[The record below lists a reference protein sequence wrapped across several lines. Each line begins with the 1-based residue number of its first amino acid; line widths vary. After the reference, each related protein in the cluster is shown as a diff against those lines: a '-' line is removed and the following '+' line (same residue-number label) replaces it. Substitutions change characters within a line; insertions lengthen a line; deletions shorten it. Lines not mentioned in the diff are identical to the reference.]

1 MNARMMTVTGQA
13 LLVVMSWGYGA
24 MAHAATGPFASL
36 SGCPTVSDHVLD
48 RMRGRYV
55 SFGQVQYFGVQMQT
69 VWTTASGSV
78 MTSGVTLGFQFGHKG
93 PRMGYTVA
101 TGISQGSQGHPQ
113 NKVDPSLKT
122 STLGTSQ
129 GVTQVIQLAAD
140 GNTATNNVVVN
151 VTNTAQSGPVSTSD
165 APSTLEHNGIRITA
179 GAADNGIG
187 TDIVVPGQGEVRQ
200 QISGNALAA
209 GVLQN
214 IFLASGYNQ
223 VQNTLMLTLGVKP
236 GTVASPGSGPAIG
249 AALGTM
255 MGIPRVGG

>member
-1 MNARMMTVTGQA
+1 MNKHMIAVASQA
-13 LLVVMSWGYGA
+13 FLAAMSLTYGA
-24 MAHAATGPFASL
+24 LAHAAPGPFSSL
-36 SGCPTVSDHVLD
+36 SSCPIVPDHVLST
-48 RMRGRYV
+48 MRGRYV

-69 VWTTASGSV
+69 VWTTSNGSV
-78 MTSGVTLGFQFGHKG
+78 MTSGVNLGFQFGHQGPQVGYSVATDITKG
-93 PRMGYTVA
+93 PNA
-101 TGISQGSQGHPQ
+101 NAPKDEPPQ
-113 NKVDPSLKT
+113 KT

-151 VTNTAQSGPVSTSD
+151 VTNSPESRPTSTSD
-165 APSTLEHNGIRITA
+165 ASHTLDSNGIQITA
-179 GAADNGIG
+179 GAANNGIG
-187 TDIVVPGQGEVRQ
+187 TDIVVPGQGEVKQ

-236 GTVASPGSGPAIG
+236 GVGPNIGNAPAIG

-255 MGIPRVGG
+255 MGIPRIGG

>member
-1 MNARMMTVTGQA
+1 
-13 LLVVMSWGYGA
+13 
-24 MAHAATGPFASL
+24 
-36 SGCPTVSDHVLD
+36 
-48 RMRGRYV
+48 MRGRYV
-55 SFGQVQYFGVQMQT
+55 SFGEVQYFGVQMQT
-69 VWTTASGSV
+69 VWTTSNGSV

-93 PRMGYTVA
+93 PQMGYSVA
-101 TGISQGSQGHPQ
+101 TDITKDPHGNALNKDEPPQ
-113 NKVDPSLKT
+113 KT

-151 VTNTAQSGPVSTSD
+151 VTNSPESGPTSTSD
-165 APSTLEHNGIRITA
+165 ASHTLQSNGIRVTA
-179 GAADNGIG
+179 GAANNGIG
-187 TDIVVPGQGEVRQ
+187 TDIVVPGQGEVKQ

-236 GTVASPGSGPAIG
+236 GVGPSIGSTPAIG

-255 MGIPRVGG
+255 MGIPRIGG